1 MAVNSLWPDPNA
13 PQQGFTL
20 PASVGPMVFPVQK
33 PKRRWGRVIF
43 ASTLCAFAGGVA
55 AGPTLQDHAYQGV
68 DAAAFFIVTNAPPW
82 LARYIPPSPNRLPPP
97 SRSFATPTALPPPAL
112 PEPEPVAQAQDESPT
127 PTAEVAERRPPSSA
141 PRIEPLAALPEVPP
155 PADVRPSRS
164 KHGKPAARAQAREV
178 SPAPAGVPT
187 SRRAKQTDPFD
198 TAGGTAEAVTPRREV
213 AAALPRSEP
222 APTRARSNDG
232 LDELMGA
239 SGGES
244 ASATRGKRSTSRAID
259 DMLKDVQKSEPAPAP
274 RKSEPAALPSLTA
287 SDITKAMAGVKTRA
301 NECGKSLGQ
310 KGMAELKL
318 TVGKDGRVSNVIVG
332 GKPAG
337 SPLGDCI
344 ARAARAASFP
354 PSAGLKFDYRIDVR

>member
-1 MAVNSLWPDPNA
+1 M
-13 PQQGFTL
+13 
-20 PASVGPMVFPVQK
+20 PAAVGPMVFPVQK

-43 ASTLCAFAGGVA
+43 ASTLCAFAGGIA
-55 AGPTLQDHAYQGV
+55 AGPTLQDYAYQGV
-68 DAAAFFIVTNAPPW
+68 DIAAFFIVTNAPPW
-82 LARYIPPSPNRLPPP
+82 VTRHIPPSPNHLPPP
-97 SRSFATPTALPPPAL
+97 SRSFMARAALPPPAL
-112 PEPEPVAQAQDESPT
+112 PEPEPVAQAQGESPT
-127 PTAEVAERRPPSSA
+127 PEAPVAERRPPSSA
-141 PRIEPLAALPEVPP
+141 PRIEPLAALPEVAPA
-155 PADVRPSRS
+155 ADVRAPSRTR
-164 KHGKPAARAQAREV
+164 HGRPAARAQAREV
-178 SPAPAGVPT
+178 PPAPASLPT
-187 SRRAKQTDPFD
+187 SRRAKHTDPFD
-198 TAGGTAEAVTPRREV
+198 TAGGTAEAVTPKREV
-213 AAALPRSEP
+213 AAAPPPRSET

-239 SGGES
+239 PGGES
-244 ASATRGKRSTSRAID
+244 ASAPRGKRSTSRAID

-274 RKSEPAALPSLTA
+274 RRSEPAALPSLTA
-287 SDITKAMAGVKTRA
+287 SDITKAMAAVKTRA

-354 PSAGLKFDYRIDVR
+354 PSTGLKFDYRIDVR